1 MAEYVNGTTDIVGGS
16 VIRYALNTTTP
27 NQAVIRKIIAGNGIT
42 ITSTG
47 VDAGTGDVTISVDIN
62 GSGGGT
68 GGGGTGGGGGTS
80 TGLGT
85 VTSVNMTVPQGLT
98 VLGAPI
104 TTAGTLAVQLSSGYT
119 IPLYVDVQK
128 GVDAYNN
135 AIMSLSYSTSTGII
149 TLTQRDGD
157 SMIATITLNPFT
169 TSNLAEGTNLYYTDA
184 RARGAISLTTNGTSG
199 PATYSSTTG
208 VLNIP
213 QYLSTNIY
221 NSDGT
226 LTGNRVVTSG
236 GFNLTFNPK
245 TFFDSGITLNA
256 TTGNVATHINLHN
269 YATNS
274 TQLYFYPDSGT
285 NVGQTVNIVPRG
297 TGFNSAFKSQ
307 FSVYNNDVIADGMTN
322 AEFVTFRA
330 AGTLFTFASGA
341 FGTGVIRPLMFSSGY
356 AKDSATN
363 INQLYLTVGGNVI
376 IGGASEQNFK
386 LDVVGTARV
395 QNVLTVGSGQADAAV
410 IKNQNSDG
418 SLVFAGSPFNNSS
431 IPVRTIIISTVG
443 SYAGLTGASNLFVG
457 RNAGSNVTSGTS
469 NVFIGKSAGAGITT
483 GGGNIIVASTD
494 ANSLHIVAGNG
505 YRNNDASSI
514 PTNIHAFIGGGFNT
528 GFAIKDFYFGQM
540 PFTADAGSGLTNIV
554 FHPPSG
560 LGTDIGGSNFTIAGG
575 RGTGTGTPGDVIFST
590 STATTTGTT
599 LQTLTNRARF
609 KGGTGQ
615 FVLNAYTSTSSFTGT
630 AAGYLAFDASGN
642 VITTGNSGPATF
654 VGSTLNI
661 PVYTNITDGLVS
673 GGIVTWS
680 GTGFI
685 YDVSAAYY
693 YLGGVYYTTSNT
705 QVTLGA
711 ADVSNPRIDIVAVN
725 NLGQVIVIPGVPGS
739 NPVKAQIDPTTQ
751 IELATILVP
760 AGATSPVNIL
770 TAILYDEVV
779 NSTWSSSAS
788 GVTVDFANA
797 TTPYTGS
804 VTASVNATTT
814 GTRFIQFTRISGTDS
829 ISNYSVFKFAI
840 RLGSAWTS
848 TSTLAIGFYNN
859 NTLISTEVSV
869 LNGAYGFNSATT
881 ATYQLIQIPIA
892 NWRFTQA
899 TFNRVRL
906 RFINSLPAFRIDRVE
921 LQAGVVQTLV
931 QANNIYTSDGS
942 LAGIRTLTLN
952 GNYLDIVGSSATTR
966 FNSDGSLNIGGTVTA
981 TTLASG
987 ADKLVLA
994 SATGVLSAVTIGTG
1008 LSYSGGILTATGTLT
1023 SSSFQTDY
1031 DDAITGLRNSI
1042 NTAYTTSQNFV
1053 SGSTRVFVNGVRQ
1066 SRGGSYDYT
1075 ETAANQITFNYAP
1088 DSGDLIVIDYIKS

>member
-62 GSGGGT
+62 GSGGSGGGT

-184 RARGAISLTTNGTSG
+184 RARGAISLTTTGTSG
-199 PATYSSTTG
+199 AATYNSTTG

-213 QYLSTNIY
+213 QYSGTNIY

-226 LTGNRVVTSG
+226 LTADRTVTHSIYS
-236 GFNLTFNPK
+236 LTF
-245 TFFDSGITLNA
+245 
-256 TTGNVATHINLHN
+256 
-269 YATNS
+269 
-274 TQLYFYPDSGT
+274 
-285 NVGQTVNIVPRG
+285 
-297 TGFNSAFKSQ
+297 
-307 FSVYNNDVIADGMTN
+307 
-322 AEFVTFRA
+322 A
-330 AGTLFTFASGA
+330 AGT
-341 FGTGVIRPLMFSSGY
+341 SSRLH
-356 AKDSATN
+356 AN
-363 INQLYLTVGGNVI
+363 GNWT
-376 IGGASEQNFK
+376 IGGISDANYKF
-386 LDVVGTARV
+386 DVQGTFRTSNYAYI
-395 QNVLTVGSGQADAAV
+395 NY
-410 IKNQNSDG
+410 DG
-418 SLVFAGSPFNNSS
+418 FDGLYIDKTRIFRNYYGNTFGR
-431 IPVRTIIISTVG
+431 IDFTGYTTLFQSTVG
-443 SYAGLTGASNLFVG
+443 VRVAGWEATGDSL
-457 RNAGSNVTSGTS
+457 
-469 NVFIGKSAGAGITT
+469 
-483 GGGNIIVASTD
+483 NIIRDQAANRNVVYIGSTYSNANRSASFIVDSTTRG
-494 ANSLHIVAGNG
+494 AMLPRMTATQRQQIGGVPLTITSLVGGSGYPNG
-505 YRNNDASSI
+505 TY
-514 PTNIHAFIGGGFNT
+514 TNVQVQGGGGFNMT
-528 GFAIKDFYFGQM
+528 LNVTI
-540 PFTADAGSGLTNIV
+540 S
-554 FHPPSG
+554 
-560 LGTDIGGSNFTIAGG
+560 GGSVTSVSYNT
-575 RGTGTGTPGDVIFST
+575 TGDGYRTGDVITFYYLS
-590 STATTTGTT
+590 SLG
-599 LQTLTNRARF
+599 LS
-609 KGGTGQ
+609 GGTG
-615 FVLNAYTSTSSFTGT
+615 FSFTVGSVSIPSGVLAYQIDAIEGQYVYTSAGWKRFLTEADSVGTVTQVSVATANGFAGTVANNTTTPAITLSTTITGILKGNGT
-630 AAGYLAFDASGN
+630 AISAAVVGTDYQAPITLT
-642 VITTGNSGPATF
+642 TTGNSGPATF

-711 ADVSNPRIDIVAVN
+711 ADISNPRIDIVAVN
-725 NLGQVIVIPGVPGS
+725 NLGQVIVIAGVPGS

-779 NSTWSSSAS
+779 NSTWSSLAS
-788 GVTVDFANA
+788 GVTVDFANT

-906 RFINSLPAFRIDRVE
+906 RFINSLPAFRLDRVE

-952 GNYLDIVGSSATTR
+952 GNYLDIVGSSSTTR

-987 ADKLVLA
+987 SDKLVIA
-994 SATGVLSAVTIGTG
+994 SATGVLSTATIGSG

-1023 SSSFQTDY
+1023 SASFQTDY
-1031 DDAITGLRNSI
+1031 DDTVTGLRNSV
-1042 NTAYTTSQNFV
+1042 NTVYTTSQNFV

>member
-1 MAEYVNGTTDIVGGS
+1 MSEYINATTDVLGGS
-16 VIRYALNTTTP
+16 VIRYNLNTTTP
-27 NQAVIRKIIAGNGIT
+27 NQAVIRKIIAGNGII

-47 VDAGTGDVTISVDIN
+47 VDAGTGDVTISVDVS
-62 GSGGGT
+62 GSGGSGGGTGGGT
-68 GGGGTGGGGGTS
+68 GGGGTGGGSSTS
-80 TGLGT
+80 IGT

-104 TTAGTLAVQLSSGYT
+104 TTAGTLSLQLSSGYT

-128 GVDAYNN
+128 GVDAFSNKITSIGYN
-135 AIMSLSYSTSTGII
+135 TSTGVVTMTQYDGG
-149 TLTQRDGD
+149 TLTT
-157 SMIATITLNPFT
+157 TITLSPFT
-169 TSNLAEGTNLYYTDA
+169 TSNLSEGTNLYYTDA
-184 RARGAISLTTNGTSG
+184 RARGAISLTTTGTSG
-199 PATYSSTTG
+199 NASYSSVTG

-213 QYLSTNIY
+213 NYTETDTLDSVTTRGNTTNNGVTI
-221 NSDGT
+221 NGT
-226 LTGNRVVTSG
+226 V
-236 GFNLTFNPK
+236 NL
-245 TFFDSGITLNA
+245 ITTL
-256 TTGNVATHINLHN
+256 G
-269 YATNS
+269 
-274 TQLYFYPDSGT
+274 GT
-285 NVGQTVNIVPRG
+285 NVLRIGHQDTAV
-297 TGFNSAFKSQ
+297 AF
-307 FSVYNNDVIADGMTN
+307 VD
-322 AEFVTFRA
+322 
-330 AGTLFTFASGA
+330 
-341 FGTGVIRPLMFSSGY
+341 IRPSYLGPGVGLYVQNPGITGTSY
-356 AKDSATN
+356 ALIAQAQQVNAATN
-363 INQLYLTVGGNVI
+363 NIAGYFNAQGGLTNVAIRTDYGTNVLNALGGNLLVGTTTDGIYKVDINGNLRTVGGVYAGTFAGIVNNCLYTYI
-376 IGGASEQNFK
+376 TNHCGSAGYIGFGFNNTTNPTPADTVFEIYQGLAISPVASLFNFK
-386 LDVVGTARV
+386 HIL
-395 QNVLTVGSGQADAAV
+395 
-410 IKNQNSDG
+410 
-418 SLVFAGSPFNNSS
+418 
-431 IPVRTIIISTVG
+431 
-443 SYAGLTGASNLFVG
+443 SNTL
-457 RNAGSNVTSGTS
+457 
-469 NVFIGKSAGAGITT
+469 
-483 GGGNIIVASTD
+483 GNFD
-494 ANSLHIVAGNG
+494 Q
-505 YRNNDASSI
+505 
-514 PTNIHAFIGGGFNT
+514 AFIGIT
-528 GFAIKDFYFGQM
+528 GSINQS
-540 PFTADAGSGLTNIV
+540 GS
-554 FHPPSG
+554 
-560 LGTDIGGSNFTIAGG
+560 
-575 RGTGTGTPGDVIFST
+575 GTGTVRGIYYNPTLTSVVGVHYAWEST
-590 STATTTGTT
+590 SGKIKVSDLIGTGTRMVVADSTGVLSTQAIPTGNPGTVTSVSVVSANGFAGTVANNSTTPAIT
-599 LQTLTNRARF
+599 LSTTITGML
-609 KGGTGQ
+609 KG
-615 FVLNAYTSTSSFTGT
+615 NGT
-630 AAGYLAFDASGN
+630 AISAAVSGTDYQAP
-642 VITTGNSGPATF
+642 IALTTTGNSGPATF
-654 VGSTLNI
+654 VGDTLNI

-814 GTRFIQFTRISGTDS
+814 GTRFIQFTRITGTDS
-829 ISNYSVFKFAI
+829 VSNYSVFKFAI
-840 RLGSAWTS
+840 RLGTAWTS

-869 LNGAYGFNSATT
+869 LNGAYGFNMATT

-899 TFNRVRL
+899 TFNRVRF
-906 RFINSLPAFRIDRVE
+906 RFINSLPAFRLDRVE
-921 LQAGVVQTLV
+921 LQAGVVQTLI

-1008 LSYSGGILTATGTLT
+1008 LSYSAGILTATGTLT
-1023 SSSFQTDY
+1023 SASFQTDY
-1031 DDAITGLRNSI
+1031 DDAVTGLRNSV
-1042 NTAYTTSQNFV
+1042 NTVYTTSQNFV

-1066 SRGGSYDYT
+1066 SRGGIYDYT

-1088 DSGDLIVIDYIKS
+1088 DNGDLIVIDYIKS